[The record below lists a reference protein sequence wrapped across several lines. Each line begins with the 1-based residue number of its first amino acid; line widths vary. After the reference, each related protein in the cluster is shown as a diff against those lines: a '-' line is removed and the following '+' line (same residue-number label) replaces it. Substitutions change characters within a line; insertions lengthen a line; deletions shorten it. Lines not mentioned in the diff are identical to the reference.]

1 MMKRLYITGYLF
13 SNNFLFQLS
22 CIVKLQAQDTTK
34 KAPEEKKVTEE
45 KSAPAKSS
53 VAATPS
59 KAKPVTHYY
68 GIKCNTGGYPQRQVG
83 LFRAATSTR
92 DHGKKANA
100 KSQID
105 PAQLNAKSL
114 TGQYQ
119 YLLTK
124 TYNYQQ
130 PLISALWKNFT
141 DTLGETRTKLKA
153 AQTKAASQSKLV
165 DSLKALSASKEQTL
179 NESNAKADAI
189 SLFGIMMAKS
199 TYNLVMF
206 GLVIVLAIALFI
218 VIATTAK
225 NKHEAKY
232 RTELY
237 DELDEEFKAFKAKA
251 NEKELKL
258 ARELQTERNKLD
270 ELMGRG

>member
-1 MMKRLYITGYLF
+1 MMKRLFPYLLIFIF
-13 SNNFLFQLS
+13 SIGS
-22 CIVKLQAQDTTK
+22 SIAIAQDSTK
-34 KAPEEKKVTEE
+34 KAPEEKKVQEE
-45 KSAPAKSS
+45 KSTPAKNTPAAPA
-53 VAATPS
+53 
-59 KAKPVTHYY
+59 AKPKAVPHSHHKLKPAPGPLVVPAPIVTDTA
-68 GIKCNTGGYPQRQVG
+68 K
-83 LFRAATSTR
+83 AANS
-92 DHGKKANA
+92 

-105 PAQLNAKSL
+105 PTQLNAKSL
-114 TGQYQ
+114 TAQYQ

-130 PLISALWKNFT
+130 PLIAALWKNFT
-141 DTLGETRTKLKA
+141 DTLGDTRTKLKA
-153 AQTKAASQSKLV
+153 MQAKVASQAKLV

-189 SLFGIMMAKS
+189 SLFGLTMSKS
-199 TYNLVMF
+199 SYNLLMF
-206 GLVIVLAIALFI
+206 GLVAVLGAALFI

-251 NEKELKL
+251 HEKELKL
-258 ARELQTERNKLD
+258 ARELQTERNKVD